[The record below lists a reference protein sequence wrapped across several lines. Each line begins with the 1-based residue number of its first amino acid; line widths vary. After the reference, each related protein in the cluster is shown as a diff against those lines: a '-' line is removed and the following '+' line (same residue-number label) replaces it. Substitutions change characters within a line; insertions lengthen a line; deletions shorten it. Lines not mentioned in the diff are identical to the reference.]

1 MPRHWRNALLRT
13 LAWLM
18 ACGGVGWVFD
28 ALWPALA
35 AGLLLAHAWLC
46 FRMIRLERHIGAGR
60 IDWNDDD
67 DVVERFGARFLRWR
81 RAERSARRRLLRA
94 LQAFRDAAAALPDA
108 VLVIDDRERVQWANK
123 AAERLLG
130 IRVPQAAGSPL
141 ADLVP
146 SSTVLDWY
154 RDHAAEPLMDVPAPQ
169 DPALRLSF
177 RVVAYRETA
186 RLLIVREIAWLLRLE
201 RMRRDFVANVSHELR
216 TPLTVIAGYL
226 DVIEDDELPEYAGVL
241 GQMRT
246 QAQRMTRIVEDLLL
260 LSRLDALESAPL
272 EPVAMRPML
281 EQILADARV
290 ISDGQH
296 RIALQA
302 REVPDLLGSQPHL
315 LSAFMNLAVNAV
327 RYTPPGGSITVRYG
341 RVADGVRYEVEDTG
355 FGIPAEHIDRITERF
370 YRVSVS
376 RSREKGGTGLA
387 PAWGLRS
394 SSTFCSC
401 MAGGWKSRARSAR
414 ARVSAAC
421 CRSSGCCHRSAEPGN
436 RS

>member
-1 MPRHWRNALLRT
+1 MPRHWRNSLLRT
-13 LAWLM
+13 LAWLA
-18 ACGGVGWVFD
+18 ACAALGLAVD
-28 ALWPALA
+28 AFWPALA
-35 AGLLLAHAWLC
+35 GGVLLAHGWLC
-46 FRMIRLERHIGAGR
+46 FRMIRLERHIAAGR

-123 AAERLLG
+123 AAERLIG
-130 IRVPQAAGSPL
+130 IRAPQAAGSPL
-141 ADLVP
+141 AELLP
-146 SSTVLDWY
+146 SAAVLDWY
-154 RDHAAEPLMDVPAPQ
+154 RDHSAEPLMDVAAPH

-177 RVVAYRETA
+177 RVVAYRESA

-226 DVIEDDELPEYAGVL
+226 DAIEDDELPEYAGVL

-260 LSRLDALESAPL
+260 LSRLDAMESAPQ
-272 EPVAMRPML
+272 EAVAVQPML
-281 EQILADARV
+281 RQILADVRV
-290 ISDGQH
+290 ISDSQH
-296 RIALQA
+296 RISLAVA
-302 REVPDLLGSQPHL
+302 DGAPDLLGSQPHL

-327 RYTPPGGSITVRYG
+327 RYTPPGGVITLRYSRCEG
-341 RVADGVRYEVEDTG
+341 GVCFAVEDTG

-376 RSREKGGTGLA
+376 RSREKGGTGLGLA
-387 PAWGLRS
+387 IVKHVLQLHGGRLVIESEVGKGSRFRCVLPAERLL
-394 SSTFCSC
+394 
-401 MAGGWKSRARSAR
+401 M
-414 ARVSAAC
+414 VD
-421 CRSSGCCHRSAEPGN
+421 
-436 RS
+436 

>member
-13 LAWLM
+13 LAGLM
-18 ACGGVGWVFD
+18 VCGGVGWWFG
-28 ALWPALA
+28 AIWPALA
-35 AGLLLAHAWLC
+35 FGLFVAHAWLC
-46 FRMIRLERHIGAGR
+46 FRMIRLERHIAAGR

-108 VLVIDDRERVQWANK
+108 VLVIDDRERVQWANR

-130 IRVPQAAGSPL
+130 IRVPQSAGSPL
-141 ADLVP
+141 SELVP
-146 SSTVLDWY
+146 GAVLDWY
-154 RDHAAEPLMDVPAPQ
+154 RDQTAEPLMDVPAPH

-177 RVVAYRETA
+177 RVVAYRESA

-260 LSRLDALESAPL
+260 LSRLDAMESAPL
-272 EPVAMRPML
+272 EPVAVRPML
-281 EQILADARV
+281 KQILADVRV

-296 RIALQA
+296 RITLAA
-302 REVPDLLGSQPHL
+302 AADAPDLLGSQPHL

-327 RYTPPGGSITVRYG
+327 RYTPPGGVITLRYG
-341 RVADGVRYEVEDTG
+341 RTDEAVCYEVEDTG

-376 RSREKGGTGLA
+376 RSREKGGTGLGLA
-387 PAWGLRS
+387 IVKHVLQLHGGRLVIESEVGKGSRFRCILPAERL
-394 SSTFCSC
+394 
-401 MAGGWKSRARSAR
+401 
-414 ARVSAAC
+414 SAA
-421 CRSSGCCHRSAEPGN
+421 A
-436 RS
+436 